1 LLIGF
6 EKLLLQS
13 DCRLCSFL
21 PNIEEW
27 YRAGLSVFI
36 DLHHKEGGSGS
47 LKDWCDADR
56 PLPCDQAVHSC
67 SWGRFMQ
74 ERKMASDQR
83 DTSAMGA
90 FAGPLGMFTPVMD
103 YMIDAAQRGVLFCDV
118 MRQRGNQYRE
128 RLAETV
134 PHVLDYEVELV
145 VDGRTLDRPV
155 NYALARVIP
164 PAGIEFDSKRR
175 PFVVV
180 DPRAGHGPGIGGFKA
195 DSEIGVAFKAGHP
208 CYFIGFLP
216 EPMPGQT
223 IEDIARAEAVFL
235 EKVIALHPEAD
246 GKPCVIGNCQAG
258 WAVMMLAAIRPEL
271 FGPIIVAGSPLSY
284 WAGVRGK
291 FPMRYSGGLL
301 GGSWLT
307 ALTGD
312 LGHGKFD
319 GAWLVQ
325 NFENQNPANTLWS
338 KPYNLYSKIDTEA
351 PRYLGFEKW
360 WGGHV
365 NLNAEEIQFIVDELF
380 IGNNLAAGRIQT
392 SNGTSIDL
400 RNIRSPIVVFCS
412 KGDNITPPQ
421 QALGWILDLYENV
434 DEIRSCGQTIVY
446 TIHETIGHLGI
457 FVSGGVAKKEH
468 GEFSSNI
475 DLIDTL
481 PPGLYEAVLENKA
494 GDTANPDLVTGNW
507 VMRCEARTL
516 DDIRALGGND
526 AADERRFATAA
537 RVSEINLSLYRTFA
551 QPMVRAMVN
560 SPMAEWMQQLHP
572 LRLQYEFFSNANPL
586 MAPVATLAEQVRK
599 DRKPSEA
606 NNPFV
611 AMQENASRQIVAGLD
626 AWRDM
631 TEALAERTFLTIYGL
646 PSLQAAVGLDPAA
659 TRPLRQAA
667 KSPLHQELLQKRIAE
682 LKSRIPIG
690 GLREAVIR
698 GLLYAG
704 MTRAAIDERGFELTR
719 RIRQAHGDIPLS
731 DFKALVREQFNML
744 LIDQE
749 GALRAIPAMLPSD
762 AEERRK
768 AFDLIKQVLGARGE
782 MSPED
787 EKRMSEVARLFDVD
801 DKRSG
806 NQIPFRRTRKEL
818 QNRAS

>member
-1 LLIGF
+1 MSFGQKNPSTIGGFAAPFGIFAPAMDFITDATQRSVLL
-6 EKLLLQS
+6 
-13 DCRLCSFL
+13 
-21 PNIEEW
+21 W
-27 YRAGLSVFI
+27 
-36 DLHHKEGGSGS
+36 
-47 LKDWCDADR
+47 
-56 PLPCDQAVHSC
+56 
-67 SWGRFMQ
+67 
-74 ERKMASDQR
+74 
-83 DTSAMGA
+83 
-90 FAGPLGMFTPVMD
+90 
-103 YMIDAAQRGVLFCDV
+103 DV

-128 RLAETV
+128 HLSQTA
-134 PHVLDYEVELV
+134 PHVLEYEVELV
-145 VDGRTLDRPV
+145 VDGRTLERPV
-155 NYALARVIP
+155 NYALVRIVP
-164 PAGIEFDSKRR
+164 PRGVDVDMKRR
-175 PFVVV
+175 PFVIV

-216 EPMPGQT
+216 DPMPGQT
-223 IEDIARAEAVFL
+223 IEDIARAEAIFL

-307 ALTGD
+307 ALTSD

-338 KPYNLYSKIDTEA
+338 KQYNLFSKIDTEA
-351 PRYLGFEKW
+351 PRYLSFEKW

-392 SNGTSIDL
+392 SDGTSIDL

-421 QALGWILDLYENV
+421 QALGWILDLYEDV
-434 DEIRSCGQTIVY
+434 EEIRSCGQTIVY
-446 TIHETIGHLGI
+446 TIHESVGHLGI

-481 PPGLYEAVLENKA
+481 PAGLYEAVLENKA

-551 QPMVRAMVN
+551 QPAVRALVN
-560 SPMAEWMQQLHP
+560 SPLAEWMQQLHP
-572 LRLQYEFFSNANPL
+572 LRLQYEFFSNANPM
-586 MAPVATLAEQVRK
+586 MAPVAALAEQVRR
-599 DRKPSEA
+599 DRKPVETD
-606 NNPFV
+606 NPFV
-611 AMQENASRQIVAGLD
+611 ALQENVSRQIVAALD
-626 AWRDM
+626 GWRDM
-631 TEALAERTFLTIYGL
+631 SEALAERTFLAIYGL
-646 PSLQAAVGLDPAA
+646 RSLQAAVGIDPAA
-659 TRPLRQAA
+659 TRPLRKAA
-667 KSPLHQELLQKRIAE
+667 KNPLHHELLQKRIVE
-682 LKSRIPIG
+682 LKSRIPMG

-704 MTRAAIDERGFELTR
+704 MTRAAIDERGFELAR
-719 RIRQAHGDIPLS
+719 RIRQAYGETSLS
-731 DFKALVREQFNML
+731 ELKALVREQFDML

-749 GALRAIPAMLPSD
+749 AALAAIPAMLPSD
-762 AEERRK
+762 AETRQK

-787 EKRMSEVARLFDVD
+787 EKRMSEVARLFAM
-801 DKRSG
+801 DKERSAD
-806 NQIPFRRTRKEL
+806 QIPFRRARKEP
-818 QNRAS
+818 QARTS